1 MNTNGNLADELCD
14 IFPNKVCDNCGKCLE
29 NEGIDLKAIKI
40 EDIAR
45 NVDENDFVEE
55 ELIELD
61 EDNYD
66 DLDLDVVDDENDEV
80 IYEEEEYEDAW
91 DHIEYIDDL
100 QDILDDDTSI
110 QKLTEEVYPGL
121 IKIKRR
127 E

>member
-1 MNTNGNLADELCD
+1 MNNNEVLNDELCD
-14 IFPNKVCDNCGKCLE
+14 IFPNKICDNCGKCLE
-29 NEGIDLKAIKI
+29 NEGVDLRAIKI

-45 NVDENDFVEE
+45 NVDENDFVED

-61 EDNYD
+61 DESDDGVDLYEDSED
-66 DLDLDVVDDENDEV
+66 SEV
-80 IYEEEEYEDAW
+80 IYEEEDYEDAW

-100 QDILDDDTSI
+100 QDILDDTESI

-121 IKIKRR
+121 IKIRRR

>member
-14 IFPNKVCDNCGKCLE
+14 IFPNKACDNCGKCLE
-29 NEGIDLKAIKI
+29 NEGVDLKAIKI

-61 EDNYD
+61 ENNYD
-66 DLDLDVVDDENDEV
+66 DLDLDSVDDENDEV
-80 IYEEEEYEDAW
+80 IYEDEEYEDAW

-100 QDILDDDTSI
+100 QDILDDDISI